1 MPQTTTRVP
10 PGAVAEQ
17 LPGVSVTFQS
27 KPPHTRFDVVLASPV
42 GQTASEELATAL
54 NASGFTPRG
63 EIAQTKGMRS
73 ESFGREGSGLC
84 GGWSAAER
92 DKLTR
97 DARFTLRRFGF
108 TMVPE
113 VRPEHPGPSPL

>member
-1 MPQTTTRVP
+1 MTQTTRVP
-10 PGAVAEQ
+10 TGAVADQ
-17 LPGVSVTFQS
+17 LPGLSVIFQS
-27 KPPHTRFDVVLASPV
+27 RPPHTRFDVVISSPV
-42 GQTASEELATAL
+42 GQAVNDEFANAL
-54 NASGFTPRG
+54 VAIGFNRRVKHP
-63 EIAQTKGMRS
+63 ESKGMLS
-73 ESFGREGSGLC
+73 EGFEREGSGLC

-113 VRPEHPGPSPL
+113 VRV